1 MLPPKV
7 GYPSLLEVDLL
18 KKVRLF
24 YTDVLCSGSL
34 SFERTNEK
42 KQEMQSCLVRFFLM
56 AEGCPAGQQ
65 EVQLTFLCLKGI
77 PALLTQRE
85 GSLASPFLFF
95 HIHAFSWHR
104 DQFRSEFSP
113 LLPSE
118 LFTACPICLQQKEET
133 LAILWASISPPVPPS
148 APSASGP
155 PSLGFF
161 PACYRAHVSPLLY
174 CLLFHCHCITL
185 FQNENNIKNSGA

>member
-7 GYPSLLEVDLL
+7 GYPSMLEVELL

-95 HIHAFSWHR
+95 HIHAFSWHW

-118 LFTACPICLQQKEET
+118 LFTACPT
-133 LAILWASISPPVPPS
+133 SP
-148 APSASGP
+148 AKRGNFGYT
-155 PSLGFF
+155 LGFNISSCSSICAISIWTSIPGIF
-161 PACYRAHVSPLLY
+161 S
-174 CLLFHCHCITL
+174 CLLQSSCKSSALLSSFPLPLHHP
-185 FQNENNIKNSGA
+185 FSE